1 MKRRFFISALGF
13 LLVYDLLAG
22 PPMEAEESGQGDWNY
37 AFSAAT
43 YLLRNDR
50 EYVNPSFTA
59 DRNWLHVEARYNYEA
74 LKTGSVWL
82 GYNFSLGEKLALEA
96 TPMVGGVFGDITGF
110 APGYT
115 LSLSYWKLELFT
127 QGEYFIDAANDEGNF
142 FYTWSELSLG
152 PVDWFRFGLVVDR
165 TKAFGSEL
173 DIRRGPFIG
182 VTYKKTDFTIYWLDP
197 GSSSSAF
204 VFALTLNF

>member
-1 MKRRFFISALGF
+1 MKRQVFISALGF
-13 LLVYDLLAG
+13 LLAYDSLAG
-22 PPMEAEESGQGDWNY
+22 PPVEVEESGIDNWDY

-43 YLLRNDR
+43 YLVRNDR
-50 EYVNPSFTA
+50 EYVNPTFTA
-59 DRNWLHVEARYNYEA
+59 DLEARYNYEA
-74 LKTGSVWL
+74 LKTGSLWL
-82 GYNFSLGEKLALEA
+82 GYNFSIGEKLTLEA

-127 QGEYFIDAANDEGNF
+127 QGEYFIDAANSEGNF
-142 FYTWSELSLG
+142 FYTWSELSLA
-152 PVDWFRFGLVVDR
+152 PVDWFRFGVVVDR

-173 DIRRGPFIG
+173 DIRRGPLIG
-182 VTYKKTDFTIYWLDP
+182 VKYKNIDFTTYWLDP
-197 GSSSSAF
+197 GSSNSAF